1 MIVLGALQL
10 KDKAPAKPKESAPEV
25 KTEAKKD
32 SAPKK
37 GAKR

>member
-1 MIVLGALQL
+1 MIVLGAIQL

-25 KTEAKKD
+25 KTEAKKTD
-32 SAPKK
+32 AKK

>member
-10 KDKAPAKPKESAPEV
+10 KDKAPAKPKESAPEA
-25 KTEAKKD
+25 KTEAKKTD
-32 SAPKK
+32 AKK